1 MFSVCPTV
9 VLDKEHFEC
18 ITIHGGY
25 LVKIESSS
33 ENNFIVQE
41 AKRHHAPDTQNN
53 KIFFFLPSIAK
64 PQLPVVSNRLINIV
78 EIRDHNYGYWIGGS
92 DIEVEGEYIW
102 MKSKHPFDFTDWAA
116 RQPDNQRHE
125 DCVHLNGNYGF
136 RWNDAPCSLKA
147 YYICEKPEPEVDI
160 IG

>member
-1 MFSVCPTV
+1 MKTRVIFFANLEV
-9 VLDKEHFEC
+9 DWHEAEFEC

-25 LVKIESSS
+25 LVEIESSS

-41 AKRHHAPDTQNN
+41 AKRHHALDH
-53 KIFFFLPSIAK
+53 S
-64 PQLPVVSNRLINIV
+64 
-78 EIRDHNYGYWIGGS
+78 DHNYGYWIGGP

-102 MKSKHPFDFTDWAA
+102 MKSKHPFNFTDWAA